1 MNIPSNLKYTK
12 DDEWIRLEGEF
23 GYIGITD
30 YAQHELG
37 DITFIDIDPD
47 LVGET
52 LEAEEVPASELDH
65 DGTVK
70 AWEHANQ
77 LIDERRKWLDEEHD
91 RQDKIH
97 NICNEFA
104 EKAEAFVRDGG
115 TFIATFLSGVVDKNV
130 LVYPGGFPGPFRKQI
145 GRAHV

>member
-37 DITFIDIDPD
+37 DITFVDIDPD

-52 LEAEEVPASELDH
+52 LDAEEEFGAVEAVKTTAELTMPVA
-65 DGTVK
+65 GEVVEVNETL
-70 AWEHANQ
+70 A
-77 LIDERRKWLDEEHD
+77 DEENAKLVNTD
-91 RQDKIH
+91 PYGEGWMLKIKVS
-97 NICNEFA
+97 NAADVDELLDA
-104 EKAEAFVRDGG
+104 AAYEEK
-115 TFIATFLSGVVDKNV
+115 IK
-130 LVYPGGFPGPFRKQI
+130 
-145 GRAHV
+145 

>member
-1 MNIPSNLKYTK
+1 MNTPSNLKYTK

-52 LEAEEVPASELDH
+52 LDAEEVFGAVEAVKTSAELMMPVAGEVVEVNETLADEENAKLVNTDPYGEGWMIKIKVNDAAELD
-65 DGTVK
+65 
-70 AWEHANQ
+70 N
-77 LIDERRKWLDEEHD
+77 LLDAAAYEE
-91 RQDKIH
+91 KI
-97 NICNEFA
+97 
-104 EKAEAFVRDGG
+104 K
-115 TFIATFLSGVVDKNV
+115 
-130 LVYPGGFPGPFRKQI
+130 
-145 GRAHV
+145 

>member
-37 DITFIDIDPD
+37 DITFVDIDPD

-52 LEAEEVPASELDH
+52 LEAEEVFGAVEAVKTSAELMMPVA
-65 DGTVK
+65 GEVVEVNETL
-70 AWEHANQ
+70 A
-77 LIDERRKWLDEEHD
+77 DEENAKLVNTD
-91 RQDKIH
+91 PYGEGWMLKIKVS
-97 NICNEFA
+97 NVA
-104 EKAEAFVRDGG
+104 EVDNLLDAAAYEAK
-115 TFIATFLSGVVDKNV
+115 I
-130 LVYPGGFPGPFRKQI
+130 Q
-145 GRAHV
+145 

>member
-52 LEAEEVPASELDH
+52 LEAEEVFGAVEAVKTSAELMMPVA
-65 DGTVK
+65 GEIVEVNETL
-70 AWEHANQ
+70 A
-77 LIDERRKWLDEEHD
+77 DEENAKLVNTD
-91 RQDKIH
+91 PYGEGWMLKIKVS
-97 NICNEFA
+97 NIADMDDLLDAAAYE
-104 EKAEAFVRDGG
+104 EK
-115 TFIATFLSGVVDKNV
+115 IK
-130 LVYPGGFPGPFRKQI
+130 
-145 GRAHV
+145 

>member
-37 DITFIDIDPD
+37 DITFVDIDPD

-52 LEAEEVPASELDH
+52 LDAEEVFGAVEAVKTSAELMMPVAGEIVEVNETLADEENAKLINTDPYGEGWMLKIKVSDAAELD
-65 DGTVK
+65 
-70 AWEHANQ
+70 N
-77 LIDERRKWLDEEHD
+77 LLDAAAYEE
-91 RQDKIH
+91 KI
-97 NICNEFA
+97 
-104 EKAEAFVRDGG
+104 K
-115 TFIATFLSGVVDKNV
+115 
-130 LVYPGGFPGPFRKQI
+130 
-145 GRAHV
+145 